1 MKGED
6 ILKFLNALAAYH
18 SIIKSH
24 ITDIEFMNG
33 MKELSKIYVRL
44 AWANFEDIILGIVEQ
59 EKKNNIFVDE
69 DN

>member
-18 SIIKSH
+18 SIIKGH

-33 MKELSKIYVRL
+33 MK
-44 AWANFEDIILGIVEQ
+44 
-59 EKKNNIFVDE
+59 
-69 DN
+69 